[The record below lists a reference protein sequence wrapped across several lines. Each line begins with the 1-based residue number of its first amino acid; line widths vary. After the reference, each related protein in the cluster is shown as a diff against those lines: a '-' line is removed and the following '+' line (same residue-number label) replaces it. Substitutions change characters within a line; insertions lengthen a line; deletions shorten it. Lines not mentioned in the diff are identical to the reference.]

1 MKITLKELRSI
12 IRESV
17 QKHLRESEEMQV
29 DTDEKLISAAIKAQ
43 TDKNETEYMK
53 LKSQIEDRINN
64 LKLKYSQLPPGDEGL
79 AGRGILPA
87 QIGNLQRALMSPSDR
102 SNYDRR
108 TGEGY
113 AAAAGL
119 GGSEGYF
126 DDHGKYRMR

>member
-29 DTDEKLISAAIKAQ
+29 ATDEELIRQAIKAQ
-43 TDKNETEYMK
+43 TDKNETEYSK

-87 QIGNLQRALMSPSDR
+87 QISNLQRALMDPSKR
-102 SNYDRR
+102 RKYDYE

-113 AAAAGL
+113 AKTAGL
-119 GGSEGYF
+119 GGGEGYF
-126 DDHGKYRMR
+126 DDRGKYRIG